1 LSRPLGAAIV
11 SLGMASE
18 LKVLLDELEAR
29 IEKLKIAY
37 EQYFMGIERFEPAK
51 ERQELTRIVRRLQT
65 ASTSNT
71 AIKFRLNSLNQRFL
85 SYQNYWNRVLREIE
99 AGTYKR
105 DVARLQRDLK
115 RRGLEV
121 DLTRARNRGELEAA
135 LVAQLARLGEEQDA
149 GSDAGAQ
156 RPERTRGDTVA
167 SPPPIPAGA
176 QERAPGTPPPL
187 PAQARRAPDPEA
199 RLRRLY
205 RAYVAAKKKVGE
217 PVEGITYDRLVR
229 TLQKQIPAIQQKTG
243 CKHVDFKIEI
253 KNGKAVLKAVPK
265 S

>member
-1 LSRPLGAAIV
+1 
-11 SLGMASE
+11 MASE
-18 LKVLLDELEAR
+18 LNSLLDEVEVR

-37 EQYFMGIERFEPAK
+37 EQYFMGIERFEPMK
-51 ERQELTRIVRRLQT
+51 ERTELRRVVRRLQT

-71 AIKFRLNSLNQRFL
+71 ALKFRLNSLNQRFL
-85 SYQNYWNRVLREIE
+85 SYQNYWNRILREIE

-115 RRGLEV
+115 RKGVQV
-121 DLTRARNRGELEAA
+121 DLTGARNRGELEAA
-135 LVAQLARLGEEQDA
+135 LVQQFARMKEEEEAAASA
-149 GSDAGAQ
+149 GPGNSSGAA
-156 RPERTRGDTVA
+156 TREEA
-167 SPPPIPAGA
+167 AAIPPPIPAAAARGA
-176 QERAPGTPPPL
+176 TVTSPPPL
-187 PAQARRAPDPEA
+187 PPGARQAPSPED
-199 RLRRLY
+199 RLKRLY

-243 CKHVDFKIEI
+243 CRHVDFKIEI

-265 S
+265 N